1 MKKELSDGFNF
12 ANILK
17 SKGPLILSGLFFLI
31 SVILL
36 SINYF
41 GLNDYRVE
49 FIGPDGEIVGTGI
62 FEKGELIIYPQPPE
76 KEGYTFKN
84 WKESSSSFA
93 RLLTF
98 ISEYEINQYQIEF
111 QDYDGRFIETQTVS
125 HGEDAVFIGTPTRI
139 GHTFKNWSDEITNV
153 RSNLV
158 VMAEYEIDY
167 YEIVFYDSENQ
178 PLSTQVVKY
187 GESVTEPTAPTKVD
201 HIFTGWNQSYEMPER
216 SMNIY
221 PVFREIP
228 RISTLQ
234 QIDELNVLFGTPIS
248 EILELLP
255 KNLIIIDTWDEE
267 WEVDLNW
274 VLYELNTMNPAIA
287 PARFIVSGLFS
298 VPEGLSRGS
307 ARTQVDTFINVG
319 PGLVSVVTPSSI
331 SLPIGSTIEDLA
343 TLLPS
348 STRIVDSL
356 GDSPSVDVIW
366 EMPSNF
372 DELMRQ
378 SSFEV
383 KGIIRLPEGTG
394 ASASNP
400 AKTTILVTVGQ

>member
-1 MKKELSDGFNF
+1 
-12 ANILK
+12 
-17 SKGPLILSGLFFLI
+17 
-31 SVILL
+31 
-36 SINYF
+36 
-41 GLNDYRVE
+41 
-49 FIGPDGEIVGTGI
+49 
-62 FEKGELIIYPQPPE
+62 
-76 KEGYTFKN
+76 
-84 WKESSSSFA
+84 
-93 RLLTF
+93 
-98 ISEYEINQYQIEF
+98 
-111 QDYDGRFIETQTVS
+111 
-125 HGEDAVFIGTPTRI
+125 
-139 GHTFKNWSDEITNV
+139 
-153 RSNLV
+153 
-158 VMAEYEIDY
+158 
-167 YEIVFYDSENQ
+167 
-178 PLSTQVVKY
+178 
-187 GESVTEPTAPTKVD
+187 
-201 HIFTGWNQSYEMPER
+201 MPER

-287 PARFIVSGLFS
+287 PARFIVSGLIS